1 MPAEPGAIYRVDR
14 TGDNGELRYAVI
26 GGGEAKGICGSGL
39 VDLVAYLRSTGQLT
53 ARGRFLAA
61 NAERSVVICRGNPPL
76 RLSLSDVDMF
86 QRAKG
91 AIAAGIKTLLSTAK
105 IKATELRRICVG
117 GVFGQHLHCRH
128 AQAVGL
134 LPGVAPEQVELC
146 GNTALAGCERL
157 LLSPSGTGALAS
169 LRKQTT
175 VINLAQS
182 ADFERLFLESLYL
195 EPIKVDQ
202 P

>member
-1 MPAEPGAIYRVDR
+1 LD
-14 TGDNGELRYAVI
+14 
-26 GGGEAKGICGSGL
+26 
-39 VDLVAYLRSTGQLT
+39 
-53 ARGRFLAA
+53 
-61 NAERSVVICRGNPPL
+61 
-76 RLSLSDVDMF
+76 
-86 QRAKG
+86 
-91 AIAAGIKTLLSTAK
+91 
-105 IKATELRRICVG
+105 
-117 GVFGQHLHCRH
+117 CRH

-157 LLSPSGTGALAS
+157 LLSPSGTAALAS